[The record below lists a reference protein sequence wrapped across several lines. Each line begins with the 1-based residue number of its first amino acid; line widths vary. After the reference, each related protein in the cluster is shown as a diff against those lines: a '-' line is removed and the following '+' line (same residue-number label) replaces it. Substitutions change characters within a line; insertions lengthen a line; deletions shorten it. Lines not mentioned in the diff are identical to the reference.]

1 MAAATAGPDGGAR
14 PGSAEPRESKASP
27 LLEEELGVCGFRS
40 QKELSVVSKSKVWS
54 LVKGYIGSN
63 ASEAVIFIRDKAV
76 ALRHAEVFTIDSE
89 TGTDGYWI
97 AAATA
102 ESSTNLLL
110 SAERGVRTRGEL
122 AVHGIV
128 KLGAEVQL
136 ELLRIEVRTLSMADS
151 LARYRTHTSVSD
163 MFGHLESVSPKTSA
177 VLEGIGD
184 DEGGL
189 LGSVGGRSRG
199 ASETPGSTPTTP
211 RSESRK
217 DVRAAALANHA
228 ALVGTEQ
235 VRTASH
241 DRHVCFDKV
250 LFQDDPPKEIGP
262 SWWQRTEGE
271 REDGERKLLG
281 RSHNHA
287 NSFFERGSS
296 GQSVQ
301 HIVVFQLLGGPQTGE
316 LVMASSRDGT
326 VVIGSDPTCDLVIS
340 GAEVSPVHARI
351 SFEESEGQDSPETM
365 YGEMKPLRARRGK
378 DVGDP
383 AMLKAAAAGI
393 ARGGAG
399 LDDNSNLK
407 GYGSS
412 LGGGAAALPGAVGGN
427 VISVKPYTGSNEP
440 RTLTKCWVQDLAI
453 GNRYGTQIAVG
464 GDPVALQRG
473 DIIVLCR
480 QLLLEPP
487 EGTVIGTAR
496 RQADGEDAGAVPAV
510 PATTADRSAAVQ
522 MLAETDLGASG
533 AVKGGTSIVP
543 TDSSNSIAK
552 KKSRRKTKAARRQ
565 TPYALADRVELAI
578 LFHSE
583 TAAPQIMWSR
593 LALRITRTRRSRR
606 KSLHRT
612 SSKRFPSHCVSVGPA
627 GAVIGR
633 SNKCDVIVDDVTAA
647 NFHTQIV
654 FVQDGYVLQ
663 TIAHPDFFGTFIL
676 LGRHSSP
683 RDRYRHESKGLY
695 QLEMNDIFKCGTT
708 EFFVEEIKTE
718 TFFELKRRQGALK
731 ARVKLLRRSPLFS
744 LLPDLDLTR
753 IANAAVKV
761 HAEPGDVIIQEGD
774 VVNKDACFFFI
785 EKGEVDVQVRR
796 RDTRGAQSI
805 NILGPGQ
812 CFGEMAMLAA
822 DRPRAATITARTKLT
837 CYSLDWQSSKEL
849 LGPVMSAAMAL
860 IAEKREVS
868 IRMQLI
874 AHLFRDVAASFA
886 PDELK
891 MLCEM
896 VTPVSFKAGNAVVRR
911 GQECI
916 CVFFVVGGVARLEEV
931 EDELSPSRGSQE
943 PLSLDEAVMGS
954 ERTAKRDA
962 VRAAM
967 TQALKAGKG
976 ELTAG
981 AAIGDVPLLL
991 DTHHGAT
998 VVATEPLACLALPKD
1013 AFQALLTPLARWLL
1027 LRWSHIEAVRT
1038 ALGHVS
1044 SQTRRASAAFSLER
1058 LSKQGSTIDLGVG
1071 DGHAAQG
1078 VMQVAAAQ
1086 HARSRA
1092 EKWRKASAIRSSENS
1107 LVSLSSRD
1115 GEEISADIDKI
1126 NSSLTDLEVVD
1137 AEDDDDVAVTPAH
1150 ASEAK
1155 EGEEEIRQSLP
1166 PDISWM
1172 QAAKSASPGGASPH
1186 PTQRTLA
1193 STPSFTAVDT
1203 TKAGVFEALHEH
1215 DGFPKVP
1222 PPIGKRDDGGSATGG
1237 AGGPTNGDVTSEDD
1251 DTDGDGTSLDGREL
1265 LMTAEADEA
1274 PATDRK
1280 GPDAPAKRRRKI
1292 RYTPRL
1298 KIPVTSTNP
1307 TVEEVKMLSQIPR
1320 FLILRALTGPMRG
1333 TYFYITN
1340 DVTTIGSVGGDA
1352 TVAIPDRTL
1361 SPSHA
1366 CIEYQD
1372 GAFWLRDLFSS
1383 TGTFLKLAAGKDYTM
1398 EMGDVFTIGHIELMV
1413 LGKPEAPP
1421 APAPAAGSQCCS
1433 LV

>member
-1 MAAATAGPDGGAR
+1 MATEGPGAADGAHG
-14 PGSAEPRESKASP
+14 EPKVTPIHET
-27 LLEEELGVCGFRS
+27 ELGSSGFRS

-76 ALRHAEVFTIDSE
+76 ASRHAEVFTIDST

-102 ESSTNLLL
+102 ESTTNLLL

-122 AVHGIV
+122 ALHGIV

-136 ELLRIEVRTLSMADS
+136 ELLRIEVRPQGMADP
-151 LARYRTHTSVSD
+151 LARYRTHNSVSD
-163 MFGHLESVSPKTSA
+163 MFGHLESIGPKVRDALTA
-177 VLEGIGD
+177 AD
-184 DEGGL
+184 DGESGFM
-189 LGSVGGRSRG
+189 GSMGGRSRG
-199 ASETPGSTPTTP
+199 VDEEGKSAPTTP

-241 DRHVCFDKV
+241 DRHVRFDKV
-250 LFQDDPPKEIGP
+250 LYQDPEVLPRVIGP

-271 REDGERKLLG
+271 RDVASKKLMGMG
-281 RSHNHA
+281 RQNGQ
-287 NSFFERGSS
+287 SFFDRHGSAPA
-296 GQSVQ
+296 VQ
-301 HIVVFQLLGGPQTGE
+301 HVVVFQVLGGPQSGE

-326 VVIGSDPTCDLVIS
+326 VVIGSDPTCDLVIT

-351 SFEESEGQDSPETM
+351 SFEENEGETSPEDM
-365 YGEMKPLRARRGK
+365 YGTLRPERVKRGK
-378 DVGDP
+378 DVGDLDTP
-383 AMLKAAAAGI
+383 GYTLGSV
-393 ARGGAG
+393 GGAG
-399 LDDNSNLK
+399 TS
-407 GYGSS
+407 GG
-412 LGGGAAALPGAVGGN
+412 GTGGAGGAASASEDILPGSVAAN
-427 VISVKPYTGSNEP
+427 VISVKPYQESLGP
-440 RTLTKCWVQDLAI
+440 RTLTKCWIQDLAI

-464 GDPVALQRG
+464 DEPVALQRG

-496 RQADGEDAGAVPAV
+496 RFADGAGVDGRDSAAGGAGAAGG
-510 PATTADRSAAVQ
+510 DRSAVQ
-522 MLAETDLGASG
+522 LLANADLGASG
-533 AVKGGTSIVP
+533 AVKGGTTIVP
-543 TDSSNSIAK
+543 AEAAGGTRKK
-552 KKSRRKTKAARRQ
+552 KKSRAMVRQ

-593 LALRITRTRRSRR
+593 LALRVTRTRRSRR

-612 SSKRFPSHCVSVGPA
+612 SSVRFPSHCVTVGPA

-633 SNKCDVIVDDVTAA
+633 SNKCDVLVDDVTAA

-683 RDRYRHESKGLY
+683 HDRYRHESKGLY

-774 VVNKDACFFFI
+774 SVNKDACFFFI
-785 EKGEVDVQVRR
+785 EKGEVDVAVRR
-796 RDTRGAQSI
+796 RDKRGSQAI
-805 NILGPGQ
+805 NSLGPGQ

-868 IRMQLI
+868 IRMQLV
-874 AHLFRDVAASFA
+874 AHLFSDVSGTFA
-886 PDELK
+886 TDELK

-896 VTPVSFKAGNAVVRR
+896 VTPVSFKGGDTIVRK
-911 GQECI
+911 GQDCA
-916 CVFFVVGGVARLEEV
+916 CVFFVVGGVARIESVDLDGSDRSPAPDEV
-931 EDELSPSRGSQE
+931 DLTD
-943 PLSLDEAVMGS
+943 PLMGS
-954 ERTAKRDA
+954 GHLAKRDA
-962 VRAAM
+962 ARE
-967 TQALKAGKG
+967 ALEQTLKDGKG
-976 ELTAG
+976 ELGPG
-981 AAIGDVPLLL
+981 AAIGDVALLL
-991 DTHHGAT
+991 DTQHGAS
-998 VVATEPLACLALPKD
+998 VVAAEPVACLALAKD

-1027 LRWSHIEAVRT
+1027 SRWSHIESVRN
-1038 ALGHVS
+1038 ALAHVS
-1044 SQTRRASAAFSLER
+1044 KSSTRASATINLDR
-1058 LSKQGSTIDLGVG
+1058 LAKQGSALDLGAG
-1071 DGHAAQG
+1071 EGHAAQG

-1115 GEEISADIDKI
+1115 GDEVTADIDKI
-1126 NSSLTDLEVVD
+1126 NSSLTELEVVD
-1137 AEDDDDVAVTPAH
+1137 ADDDDDAPITPAH
-1150 ASEAK
+1150 GAEKK
-1155 EGEEEIRQSLP
+1155 EEDGDEIRQSLP

-1186 PTQRTLA
+1186 PTGRTLA

-1203 TKAGVFEALHEH
+1203 TKAEVFEALHEGE
-1215 DGFPKVP
+1215 GFPTVP
-1222 PPIGKRDDGGSATGG
+1222 PPIGAKGDGG
-1237 AGGPTNGDVTSEDD
+1237 AGGAGGAGGVDTSDDGSGSEDV
-1251 DTDGDGTSLDGREL
+1251 DGTSLDGRGLVVTTED
-1265 LMTAEADEA
+1265 TSTTEGASES
-1274 PATDRK
+1274 
-1280 GPDAPAKRRRKI
+1280 DAAGRPRRRRKI

-1320 FLILRALTGPMRG
+1320 FLILRALTGPLRG
-1333 TYFYITN
+1333 TYFYVTN
-1340 DVTTIGSVGGDA
+1340 DVTTIGNIGGDA
-1352 TVAIPDRTL
+1352 TIAIPDRTL
-1361 SPSHA
+1361 SPAHA

-1398 EMGDVFTIGHIELMV
+1398 EMGDVFTIGHVELMV
-1413 LGKPEAPP
+1413 LGKPETPP
-1421 APAPAAGSQCCS
+1421 APAPANAAGCCS
-1433 LV
+1433 VL